1 MKDPSAPEKGRGRPD
16 DESDRTSRKP
26 KSDGGTIPNPPTPV
40 KRLLANWGTVWL
52 FEVTFPTRS
61 RIAPAAVLGT
71 LAAYEVRFDIPI
83 VYCTDPKAA
92 ALQVESYAYYF
103 AREHVRAANQLLRA
117 IDTRQ
122 PEGTAA

>member
-52 FEVTFPTRS
+52 FEVTFPTRVAYWERWGFSLRYSAEGKFS
-61 RIAPAAVLGT
+61 R
-71 LAAYEVRFDIPI
+71 LARAEGGY
-83 VYCTDPKAA
+83 
-92 ALQVESYAYYF
+92 VE
-103 AREHVRAANQLLRA
+103 
-117 IDTRQ
+117 
-122 PEGTAA
+122 